1 MSEESVDQFYEEL
14 SERIK
19 DCRLRKNIS
28 LTHMADYLHLAKST
42 VSNIE
47 TGRHRPSIHHLVIM
61 AKVMNVE
68 ISDLIPS
75 QKDPTQSPTSKIKTA
90 LKEKKVVTDDKTKV
104 DKPTQD
110 ILLAFLSSVKK

>member
-1 MSEESVDQFYEEL
+1 MSEESVDEFYKEL

-28 LTHMADYLHLAKST
+28 LTHMANYLGLAKST

-47 TGRHRPSIHHLVIM
+47 TGRHRPSIHHLVTM

-68 ISDLIPS
+68 IFDLIPS
-75 QKDPTQSPTSKIKTA
+75 QKDPIPSPSSKIKRA
-90 LKEKKVVTDDKTKV
+90 VKEKKVVTDDKTKV
-104 DKPTQD
+104 DKSTQD
-110 ILLAFLSSVKK
+110 ILMAFLSSVKK